1 MSMTAHLLFQQK
13 TQLPSGNSRVHRM
26 GGQWVDETTETPRI
40 IDSKVSAAAIE
51 RVFVAVQAGMRTTNE
66 IGDRMLM
73 SVTVVQRALIALEDW
88 PTGPRVRR
96 IKAFPAHRFEVIE

>member
-13 TQLPSGNSRVHRM
+13 TQLPSGSSRVHRM
-26 GGQWVDETTETPRI
+26 GEKWVDETAKAPRM

-88 PTGPRVRR
+88 PGGPRVRR
-96 IKAFPAHRFEVIE
+96 IKSFPAHQFEVIE

>member
-1 MSMTAHLLFQQK
+1 
-13 TQLPSGNSRVHRM
+13 M
-26 GGQWVDETTETPRI
+26 GGKMGRRDGEGTQDDRL
-40 IDSKVSAAAIE
+40 KVSAAAIE

-96 IKAFPAHRFEVIE
+96 IKAFPAHRFEIIE

>member
-26 GGQWVDETTETPRI
+26 GGKWVDETAKAPRM

-96 IKAFPAHRFEVIE
+96 IKAFPAHRFEVVE

>member
-1 MSMTAHLLFQQK
+1 M
-13 TQLPSGNSRVHRM
+13 
-26 GGQWVDETTETPRI
+26 

-51 RVFVAVQAGMRTTNE
+51 RVFVAVQAGMKTVNE

-88 PTGPRVRR
+88 PGGPRVKR
-96 IKAFPAHRFEVIE
+96 IKASRAHRFEVVE